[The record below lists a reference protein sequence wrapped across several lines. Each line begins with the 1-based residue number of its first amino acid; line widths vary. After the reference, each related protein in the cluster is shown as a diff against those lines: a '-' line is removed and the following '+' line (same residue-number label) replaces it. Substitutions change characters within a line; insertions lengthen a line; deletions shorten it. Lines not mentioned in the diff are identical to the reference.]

1 MRFVKSVHISLSP
14 VKIDPVRIR
23 FGTFNTDPFRIHLDG
38 SVSDPQDGPK
48 TDPAIKHKSVHISLL
63 YNSFRKQG
71 SGNNFCFCL
80 KFNYALTFDKGGFME
95 GGI

>member
-48 TDPAIKHKSVHISLL
+48 TDPAKTQICAYISTL
-63 YNSFRKQG
+63 
-71 SGNNFCFCL
+71 
-80 KFNYALTFDKGGFME
+80 
-95 GGI
+95 